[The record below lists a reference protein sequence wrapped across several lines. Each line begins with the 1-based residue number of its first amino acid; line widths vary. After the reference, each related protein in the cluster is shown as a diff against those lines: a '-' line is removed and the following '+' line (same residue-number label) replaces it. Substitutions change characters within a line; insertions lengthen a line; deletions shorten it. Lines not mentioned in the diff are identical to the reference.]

1 MPLRRVFLIVLD
13 SLGIGAAPDAALFSD
28 VGADTLSHI
37 ASSPCFSTPTLRA
50 LGLFNIDGLSH
61 LSGASSPT
69 AAYARLHER
78 SKGKDTTVGHYEIMG
93 RVLEKPFPT
102 YPNGFPKE
110 LLRRFSSETG
120 RGVLCNRPYSGTDVI
135 RDFGDEHMKSGDL
148 IVYTSADSVFQ
159 IAAEETVVS
168 TETLYR
174 YSETARRLLTGDDA
188 VARVIARPFKKEN
201 GVYKRTEGRRDFA
214 LPPPY
219 PTACDLIS
227 EAGLDVLG
235 VGKIS
240 DIFAGRGITES
251 YPTHTNDEGMAVTE
265 TLLSRDFHGLCFVN
279 LVDFDMVYGHR
290 QDKDG
295 YAAALS
301 RFDRWLSG
309 ILPVLRFED
318 ALIITADH
326 GCDPTDESTDH
337 TREDTPLLIYGS
349 AIRPVSLGTREGFC
363 DIGKTV
369 CDLLGI
375 KADGIEGK
383 SLVSE
388 IIM

>member
-1 MPLRRVFLIVLD
+1 VPVRRIFLIVLD
-13 SLGIGAAPDAALFSD
+13 SLGIGASPDAALFSD
-28 VGADTLSHI
+28 TGADTLGHI
-37 ASSPCFSTPTLRA
+37 AASPRFSLPTLRS
-50 LGLFNIDGLSH
+50 LGLFNIDGLSR
-61 LSGASSPT
+61 LGGV
-69 AAYARLHER
+69 AAPLAAHARMRER
-78 SKGKDTTVGHYEIMG
+78 SNGKDTTVGHYEIMG
-93 RVLEKPFPT
+93 RVSEKPFPT
-102 YPNGFPKE
+102 YPNGFPE
-110 LLRRFSSETG
+110 DLLRRFSEATG
-120 RGVLCNRPYSGTDVI
+120 RGILCNRAYSGTDVI
-135 RDFGDEHMKSGDL
+135 RDYGDAHMKSGDL

-159 IAAEETVVS
+159 IAAEESIVP

-174 YSETARRLLTGDDA
+174 YSEAARALLTGENA

-201 GVYKRTEGRRDFA
+201 GAYKRTEGRRDFA

-227 EAGLDVLG
+227 EAGFAVIG

-251 YPTHTNDEGMAVTE
+251 HPTHTNDEGMAKTE
-265 TLLSRDFHGLCFVN
+265 ELMMRDFHGLCFVN

-290 QDKDG
+290 QDRDG

-301 RFDRWLSG
+301 RFDAWLSRA
-309 ILPVLRFED
+309 LPRLREDDVLV
-318 ALIITADH
+318 ITADH

-337 TREDTPLLIYGS
+337 TREDTPLLVYGKH
-349 AIRPVSLGTREGFC
+349 IRPVSLGTREGFA

-375 KADGIEGK
+375 RSEEIEGK
-383 SLVSE
+383 S
-388 IIM
+388 IKAHIM